1 MDLCYNWSTYQT
13 ISMATGNVDNL
24 VRKVTNND
32 PKEIVSAEELHGIAE
47 SEDEMNALVKKMK
60 NAEQNV
66 QKLLKQRAKEV
77 MNNETSKERKD
88 KLAILDKKLE
98 ELDSDTKTDATG
110 AVAGAAVAKG
120 VETFA
125 DTATKGLDKALE
137 IYEKFTTFLSY
148 HLAPVLEK
156 LQGIKGL
163 GMESTI
169 ESALG
174 FLGLEKTILFKSVRK
189 AGLIPEFEKNSK
201 LDNEAITAMIAK
213 SKEVMAA
220 NPQTSYGPQKFFEAA
235 TQQYAAKHAGQK
247 NFKLADLAA
256 FATSQEFLNSQSAEA
271 KKMPVAAPAAAPA
284 APAGSPAAAEVV
296 KLSPLA
302 AGVLTAEF
310 AGKKHSLKC
319 EHGKVTVDG
328 TKTWKLVAPQTGL
341 LSLVASNVAV
351 EIQELKP
358 TADGL
363 LSIKTKSPKGIK
375 EGTLPQETIQKLLK
389 HIADGT
395 TYDFS
400 FEGTNLSF
408 MIA

>member
-1 MDLCYNWSTYQT
+1 MPETNAERITKKVTIHTEQDISAAELHEVTETDASTAELVSRMKGAERRSRLLLREKTQKAIKTTEDGEKKTKLQVLDKQLAEIDPPEDSSDANNESKIATYDASKI
-13 ISMATGNVDNL
+13 ISGGLTGATGFL
-24 VRKVTNND
+24 TN
-32 PKEIVSAEELHGIAE
+32 
-47 SEDEMNALVKKMK
+47 
-60 NAEQNV
+60 
-66 QKLLKQRAKEV
+66 
-77 MNNETSKERKD
+77 
-88 KLAILDKKLE
+88 
-98 ELDSDTKTDATG
+98 
-110 AVAGAAVAKG
+110 
-120 VETFA
+120 
-125 DTATKGLDKALE
+125 GLDKAVE
-137 IYEKFTTFLSY
+137 VYEKFTTFLSY

-156 LQGIKGL
+156 LQNIKGL

-256 FATSQEFLNSQSAEA
+256 FATSQEFLDSQSAEA
-271 KKMPVAAPAAAPA
+271 KKMPAAPAAAPA

-302 AGVLTAEF
+302 AGVLTAEY
-310 AGKKHSLKC
+310 AGKKLSLKC
-319 EHGKVTVDG
+319 EDGRVTVDG
-328 TKTWKLVAPQTGL
+328 TKKWKLVSPQTGF
-341 LSLVASNVAV
+341 LSIMGEVPV

-358 TADGL
+358 TAEGL
-363 LSIKTKSPKGIK
+363 LAIKTKSPNGVK

-395 TYDFS
+395 RYEFT
-400 FEGTNLSF
+400 FEGYNLAF
-408 MIA
+408 MAA